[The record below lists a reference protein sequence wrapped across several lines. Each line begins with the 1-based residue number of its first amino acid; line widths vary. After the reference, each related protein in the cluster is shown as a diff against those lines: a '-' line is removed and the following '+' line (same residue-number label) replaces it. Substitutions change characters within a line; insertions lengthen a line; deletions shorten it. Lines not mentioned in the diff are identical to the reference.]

1 MPKPL
6 KIRAEDLA
14 DLAVIS
20 ACLQDAVVS
29 PREMSFDPVR
39 RRFAM
44 AVDRFM
50 WEQTTAGPDS
60 GGKNRV
66 PRGAAAGL
74 FQVEGG
80 LHFDGVL
87 SVKTQNISGAGE
99 GEYLELLTIHT
110 TPEEQ
115 GVATI
120 TLVFAGGAAIRL
132 EVECI
137 DCYVIDTGRPAETR
151 RRPKHP
157 VARRARRH

>member
-14 DLAVIS
+14 DLAVVS

-39 RRFAM
+39 RRFTM

-50 WEQTTAGPDS
+50 WEQAAVVRS
-60 GGKNRV
+60 NR
-66 PRGAAAGL
+66 GL

-80 LHFDGVL
+80 LHFEGVL
-87 SVKTQNISGAGE
+87 SVKTQNIAGNAKSG
-99 GEYLELLTIHT
+99 YFELLTIHCS
-110 TPEEQ
+110 PEEQ
-115 GVATI
+115 GAATI
-120 TLVFAGGAAIRL
+120 TLVFAGGIAIRL

-137 DCYVIDTGRPAETR
+137 DCYVIDTGRPVETR
-151 RRPKHP
+151 WRPRHP
-157 VARRARRH
+157 LAFSARRH